1 MASCFIF
8 CFFLRSFLILVKN
21 LSVFD
26 SKVCLSP
33 RRLLRAAADFAIRSS
48 RVVVISFSYSKSSV
62 FPFGRKLS
70 LIASASILSR
80 IGVDINFFTSSGSMS
95 FLSQTSRTASMYD
108 IFFLRTEFSIR
119 MLNLDLVKNFDS
131 IIVAPDSTDVI
142 IEYAVRTL
150 DLAVFIIGRYCA
162 MPFNFR

>member
-1 MASCFIF
+1 MASFFAF

-21 LSVFD
+21 LSVFN
-26 SKVCLSP
+26 SKVCFSP
-33 RRLLRAAADFAIRSS
+33 RRLFRAAADFAIRSS
-48 RVVVISFSYSKSSV
+48 RVVVILFSYSKSSV

-108 IFFLRTEFSIR
+108 IFFLSTAFSIR
-119 MLNLDLVKNFDS
+119 TLNLDLVRNFDS
-131 IIVAPDSTDVI
+131 IIVAPYCTYIV
-142 IEYAVRTL
+142 IEYAMRTF
-150 DLAVFIIGRYCA
+150 DFTIFIIGRYYA
-162 MPFNFR
+162 MPFDF